1 MSPVAR
7 CGPLSILLVCLLP
20 AFGAAAIRDV
30 QTGLLALVPVVLL
43 AVVAVREVRLTMRRL
58 ALGLLAAASIALS
71 TWLYGGRELDTA
83 LGAAL
88 RIVYLVAPGAIVS
101 AYLEPSALGDHL
113 AQRLRLPSRLVVAAS
128 AALQRLDQ
136 VGEQWR
142 QIRRAWRARGVG
154 AEGGPIRRARVTA
167 AMAVAL
173 LVSTMR
179 LSGRMAVAMDAR
191 GFAGAHDRTWAEP
204 APWKRAD
211 TMLAAV
217 GLLLAIA
224 PWFWR

>member
-1 MSPVAR
+1 MSLVAR

-30 QTGLLALVPVVLL
+30 RTGLLALVPVAVL
-43 AVVAVREVRLTMRRL
+43 AVVAVREVRLTLRRL

-101 AYLEPSALGDHL
+101 TYLEPSALGDHL

-128 AALQRLDQ
+128 AALERLDQ
-136 VGEQWR
+136 LGEQWR
-142 QIRRAWRARGVG
+142 QIQRARRARGVG

-167 AMAVAL
+167 SMAVAL

-179 LSGRMAVAMDAR
+179 LAGRMAVAMDAR
-191 GFAGAHDRTWAEP
+191 GFARAHDRTWAEP
-204 APWKRAD
+204 APWKHAD

-217 GLLLAIA
+217 GLLLALA